1 MTGGKARSR
10 VALEAE
16 EKRVKARELDRRIRE
31 LQRQIARPH
40 SLASPQTETRQGP
53 EGVSLRRLLR
63 FPKSADDGRRPPRL
77 DEKRRHRNR
86 TILWAMAG
94 FIAFF
99 WALGKLWSILR

>member
-31 LQRQIARPH
+31 LHRQIERPR
-40 SLASPQTETRQGP
+40 SIPAPRAASA
-53 EGVSLRRLLR
+53 EGEGISSLRRLLR
-63 FPKSADDGRRPPRL
+63 FSKSADDERRLPLVNER
-77 DEKRRHRNR
+77 RRHRNR